1 MLNLP
6 GVVRN
11 AYSGSAEGSRERLRR
26 SSSGLLHAELEQFG
40 AIILEAA
47 YDESPSISFR
57 GRFVIL

>member
-1 MLNLP
+1 M
-6 GVVRN
+6 RN

-47 YDESPSISFR
+47 AIHTSNQEVRDA
-57 GRFVIL
+57 ILKKKN